1 MVTELQEK
9 LTDWAAWSVYNR
21 DRLTVYYGMREVL
34 PVRYT
39 FLVKCLDGLY
49 HLMAMAV
56 EDMQHQ
62 WDFQLGHDMPLSV
75 AKQLQ
80 EDVAWFYRHKDTITD
95 MDTKYEFLMQAYA
108 KGLQG
113 LKAVAEELDR
123 LAGRPQDLEPIGVDD
138 DG

>member
-1 MVTELQEK
+1 MATELQAK
-9 LTDWAAWSVYNR
+9 LTDWAAWSVYNQ
-21 DRLTVYYGMREVL
+21 DRLHIYYGMREVL
-34 PVRYT
+34 PVRYE

-56 EDMQHQ
+56 EDMQQQ
-62 WDFQLGHDMPLSV
+62 WDFHLGHDMSLSV

-80 EDVAWFYRHKDTITD
+80 ADLAWFYREKDTIRD
-95 MDTKYEFLMQAYA
+95 YDKQYEFLMRAYA

-123 LAGRPQDLEPIGVDD
+123 LAGRPQDLEPIGMDD
-138 DG
+138 D